1 MVMLAAVIS
10 TPQRISSAGSANC
23 ENAIPNSP
31 IATAAPQMIHL
42 PSNRSEKLAASKG
55 PIGYAN
61 AMMKEYC
68 RLLVTVMPFSTSS
81 AGTQLANPYTPKAWQ
96 KLKIMNNTTNE
107 RYGGLNSS
115 AS

>member
-1 MVMLAAVIS
+1 MVMFDAVIS
-10 TPQRISSAGSANC
+10 TPQRISSAGSASC
-23 ENAIPNSP
+23 ENAIPNAP
-31 IATAAPQMIHL
+31 IATAAPMIHL
-42 PSNRSEKLAASKG
+42 RSNRSAKLAASKG
-55 PIGYAN
+55 AIGYAN

-115 AS
+115 A